1 MIIIEYATI
10 QNDIILINFEFAKL
24 LKNIIFLSLVILAR
38 KTLENN
44 VEFNYDNY
52 IYKYNRINSLG
63 KTINNHSFLN
73 IFPQVPTW
81 KRNILRMFVVLT
93 STGLAI
99 LFRNSF
105 ALVAAFTGE
114 NLTW

>member
-10 QNDIILINFEFAKL
+10 QNDIILIKYKFAKL

-44 VEFNYDNY
+44 VELNYDNY

-81 KRNILRMFVVLT
+81 KRNILRMFIVLT